1 MQEALEFCLKSISA
15 KRQTVKEIR
24 EKLATRFPEA
34 DAEAVIARLQELEYL
49 DDKAFA
55 EAYIRHR
62 SLSSPRGKWVLRQEL
77 RRKGV
82 AESDYALALESF
94 SEDDVITEVAEK
106 KWEKL
111 RNEPDQYKKKQKL
124 LRFLVS
130 RGFSMG
136 ECLEVVN
143 SFASRPHS

>member
-24 EKLATRFPEA
+24 EKLAKRFPEA
-34 DAEAVIARLQELEYL
+34 DAEAVIARLKELEYL

-82 AESDYALALESF
+82 SETDYALALEAF

-111 RNEPDQYKKKQKL
+111 RNETDQYKKKQKL

-143 SFASRPHS
+143 SFASRPNS